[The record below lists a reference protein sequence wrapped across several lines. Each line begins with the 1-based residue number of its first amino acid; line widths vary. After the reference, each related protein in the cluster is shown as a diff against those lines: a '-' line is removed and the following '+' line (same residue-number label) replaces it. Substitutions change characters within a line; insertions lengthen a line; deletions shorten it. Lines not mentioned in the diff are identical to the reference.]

1 MNAFAILR
9 IVAAL
14 LLALAAASAPAQYPG
29 GSGGKDG
36 RGGTRGPSGGTMRE
50 PMRGSA
56 PSPSPMIQVQLDQ
69 FEDELKLAK
78 EQQPEWNRYAERVAK
93 LMDEVTRMRQPA
105 AAASGNAVEQLDA
118 LAATARDRV
127 VAIEGIVDAG
137 RRLYPLLTPEQKIIA
152 DRRLARI
159 VGPALG
165 LPAAPAGAGPGPR
178 P

>member
-1 MNAFAILR
+1 MTVLTILR
-9 IVAAL
+9 AVATL
-14 LLALAAASAPAQYPG
+14 LLALAAASAAAQYPG

-36 RGGTRGPSGGTMRE
+36 RGGMRGPGAGTMRE

-56 PSPSPMIQVQLDQ
+56 ASQSPMIQVQLDQ
-69 FEDELKLAK
+69 FEDELKLTK

-93 LMDEVTRMRQPA
+93 LMDEVARMRQPG
-105 AAASGNAVEQLDA
+105 AAASGSAVEQLDA
-118 LAATARDRV
+118 LAATARSRV

-137 RRLYPLLTPEQKIIA
+137 RRLYPSLTPEQKGIA

-165 LPAAPAGAGPGPR
+165 LPAAPPGAGPGPR